1 MCRGSSLLALGAR
14 PQRLTGSWAGV
25 IDPDAAAASRRDGRR
40 VARLLRNCAGDAH
53 PLDALIVCND
63 SQAHLR
69 LFYVL
74 RATAAGLPVHLL
86 DMPRDA
92 SEPARRFARFQ
103 LEALAEFF
111 ATVTGRALDAAS
123 LGAAA
128 TPKQPSATRCDG
140 CAAGAV
146 RTPRCARATMRSTRC
161 WTLHAW
167 HPTDAVTRLDAAGGQ
182 AAPVPSGAI
191 RVHVTGSSHPDAA
204 VYRELESDG
213 RCVIVSEDHD
223 TGDAAWLGVAVRG
236 ETAEHVL
243 EGLIDA
249 HFARVTTSATT
260 SGAVRAAFT
269 RDIARAAG
277 AHAVAAI
284 IRELDEAPLWDLAD
298 QRVALRAAPPSSAFA
313 WRPGA
318 RSERPENS
326 CARSSRGRCRHER
339 SAPGGL
345 ARLESAA
352 VATAFQKE
360 WFLSLARQ
368 GARRRADRVGE
379 RGCPARAAAR
389 SRHPVCRQSV
399 VVVDHLGQAHRRCQP
414 RRRRRAGAA
423 R

>member
-1 MCRGSSLLALGAR
+1 MTASAPVIGVVGNDVPRQLLLALGAR
-14 PQRLTGSWAGV
+14 PHRLTGSWAGV
-25 IDPDAAAASRRDGRR
+25 IDPDAQQLLGATDAA
-40 VARLLRNCAGDAH
+40 VARLLTELRRDAH
-53 PLDALIVCND
+53 PPDALIVCND

-74 RATAAGLPVHLL
+74 RATAAELPVHLL
-86 DMPRDA
+86 DMPREA

-103 LEALAEFF
+103 LEAVAAFC

-123 LGAAA
+123 LAAA
-128 TPKQPSATRCDG
+128 ADAEAALGDAVRRLRARRRAHPALC
-140 CAAGAV
+140 AGADALDAMLDA
-146 RTPRCARATMRSTRC
+146 ARLAP
-161 WTLHAW
+161 A
-167 HPTDAVTRLDAAGGQ
+167 DAVTRLDATGGQ

-236 ETAEHVL
+236 ETTEHVL

-298 QRVALRAAPPSSAFA
+298 QRAALEGTAFVSV
-313 WRPGA
+313 RV
-318 RSERPENS
+318 
-326 CARSSRGRCRHER
+326 
-339 SAPGGL
+339 APGG
-345 ARLESAA
+345 E
-352 VATAFQKE
+352 V
-360 WFLSLARQ
+360 
-368 GARRRADRVGE
+368 
-379 RGCPARAAAR
+379 
-389 SRHPVCRQSV
+389 
-399 VVVDHLGQAHRRCQP
+399 
-414 RRRRRAGAA
+414 GAA
-423 R
+423 RELVREIVERAVPA